1 MDIMQQSA
9 WTNFKMQDANIY
21 SNVNSDQETIQ
32 NFKNVLD
39 QLTFNSKPIISE
51 LTDMAKRY
59 INMAPVIVETI
70 ENQINNVPRHQK
82 LPLMYLMDSI
92 CKNIGGSYLLL
103 FSLNLT
109 KFFGQT
115 YNLVDSDTQMKLK
128 RLVNTWKDYPKGPL
142 FSQNILE
149 NLNSI
154 INQFQKK
161 DENVNRLIILIL
173 FIN

>member
-1 MDIMQQSA
+1 MQQSA

-70 ENQINNVPRHQK
+70 ENQINNV
-82 LPLMYLMDSI
+82 
-92 CKNIGGSYLLL
+92 C
-103 FSLNLT
+103 F
-109 KFFGQT
+109 
-115 YNLVDSDTQMKLK
+115 
-128 RLVNTWKDYPKGPL
+128 
-142 FSQNILE
+142 
-149 NLNSI
+149 
-154 INQFQKK
+154 
-161 DENVNRLIILIL
+161 
-173 FIN
+173 